1 MLGEPSFGQVNGFIK
16 EFRAPAGQLN
26 LCLKI
31 LQETDNV
38 LEIQER
44 LAEEYMAI
52 VLALKEMDIN
62 FYITCSKSEMVYKK
76 LLSVCKK
83 QLGIKLMG
91 LPANFPPHF
100 ASYPRDMFTILENGT
115 ILVNAGIGWAK
126 TKERDNCQII
136 SSPYGEGGRALA
148 CGDSIFVAERFLD
161 DCVPMAMPR
170 VEALEQLGLRVGLFP
185 LPIAGTLSRETIE
198 NKFVV
203 NDHLDR
209 VACLIKNQEDKL
221 HLAVDPRIYTAI
233 ITSKN
238 SWSPC
243 EPRESLNRI
252 GSACEQLGIKLCYP
266 NKTEIPYIFNLIQFS
281 DGRVLMSSGC
291 NSAYKLIADIV
302 GEEKI
307 TTTEIPIRYLPT
319 YAFAGIRCLLNK
331 VPMPLLVSNISNSL
345 VN

>member
-1 MLGEPSFGQVNGFIK
+1 MLGGPSFGQVNGLIK

-62 FYITCSKSEMVYKK
+62 FYITYSKSEMVYKK

-83 QLGIKLMG
+83 RLRIKLMG
-91 LPANFPPHF
+91 LPANFPPHL

-115 ILVNAGIGWAK
+115 ILVSAGIGWAK

-148 CGDSIFVAERFLD
+148 CGDSIFVAERLLD
-161 DCVPMAMPR
+161 DNVPMAMPR
-170 VEALEQLGLRVGLFP
+170 TEVLEQLGLRVGLFP
-185 LPIAGTLSRETIE
+185 LPIAGTLSRKMIE
-198 NKFVV
+198 SKFLL

-209 VACLIKNQEDKL
+209 IACLIQGKAGKL
-221 HLAVDPRIYTAI
+221 YLVVDPGIYTGR
-233 ITSKN
+233 ITER
-238 SWSPC
+238 SWQPC
-243 EPRESLNRI
+243 EPKESLSKIRNI
-252 GSACEQLGIKLCYP
+252 CEKMGIELCCP
-266 NKTEIPYIFNLIQFS
+266 DKIEVPYIFNLVQFP
-281 DGRVLMSSGC
+281 DGRILMSSGC

-307 TTTEIPIRYLPT
+307 TITEIPIRYLP
-319 YAFAGIRCLLNK
+319 
-331 VPMPLLVSNISNSL
+331 
-345 VN
+345 

>member
-1 MLGEPSFGQVNGFIK
+1 MKEYYMLGGPSFGQVNGFIK

-31 LQETDNV
+31 LEETDNV

-62 FYITCSKSEMVYKK
+62 FYITYSKSEMVYKK

-83 QLGIKLMG
+83 RLGIKLMG
-91 LPANFPPHF
+91 LPVNFPPHL

-115 ILVNAGIGWAK
+115 ILVSAGIGWVK

-136 SSPYGEGGRALA
+136 SSPYGEGGRVLT

-161 DCVPMAMPR
+161 DNVPMVMPR
-170 VEALEQLGLRVGLFP
+170 TEALEQLGLRVGLLP
-185 LPIAGTLSRETIE
+185 LPIAGTLSRKMIE
-198 NKFVV
+198 NKFVL

-209 VACLIKNQEDKL
+209 VACLIKNQEGKL
-221 HLAVDPRIYTAI
+221 HLVIDPRIYTGI
-233 ITSKN
+233 ITDKN

-243 EPRESLNRI
+243 ESQESLNKIRNV
-252 GSACEQLGIKLCYP
+252 CEQMKIELCYP
-266 NKTEIPYIFNLIQFS
+266 DKIEVPYIFNLVQFS
-281 DGRVLMSSGC
+281 DGRVLMSGGC
-291 NSAYKLIADIV
+291 DSAYRLIADIV

-307 TTTEIPIRYLPT
+307 TTTEIP
-319 YAFAGIRCLLNK
+319 
-331 VPMPLLVSNISNSL
+331 
-345 VN
+345 